1 MANFYSPHYMRGIRM
16 FDMSIRDY
24 KGSPTTLGGR
34 VKTVRVEKHL
44 TQIQLAKACKIAQ
57 PSLSAIEAG
66 EVTFIK
72 DSTLLALAAALG
84 VSASWLSTG
93 KGSRD
98 RVGDGE
104 PTLTDEHTLVDAYR
118 RLSEPNRQAVLM
130 LVANLAATQK
140 PLRAPATASKTIKKK

>member
-1 MANFYSPHYMRGIRM
+1 M
-16 FDMSIRDY
+16 FDMTSRDY

-34 VKTVRVEKHL
+34 VKAVRVEKHL
-44 TQIQLAKACKIAQ
+44 TQQQLAKACKIAQ
-57 PSLSAIEAG
+57 PSLSAIEAN
-66 EVTFIK
+66 EVSFLK

-104 PTLTDEHTLVDAYR
+104 PTLTDEHKLVEGFR
-118 RLSEPNRQAVLM
+118 RLDANSRFSVLA
-130 LVANLAATQK
+130 LVMSLGASQK
-140 PLRAPATASKTIKKK
+140 PLRDTKPVAKKTVKK